1 MVGRVGQHQ
10 NVVPLRAYYYSKD
23 EKLLV
28 FDYVPSGSLAS
39 VLHGM
44 LFMLAS
50 LCSSSYCEACSTS
63 I

>member
-1 MVGRVGQHQ
+1 
-10 NVVPLRAYYYSKD
+10 LRAYYYSKD

-44 LFMLAS
+44 LYIFVS
-50 LCSSSYCEACSTS
+50 LIITN
-63 I
+63 